1 MSLRKQTFFINFES
15 YYALTQS
22 LQCSGDPKT
31 IRLMHNAIRVGITHG
46 DFNGVGYEVIAKALA
61 DEEITEICTP
71 VIFGS
76 SELLNQTRKNLQL
89 ETFRFTPVHS
99 AADAQKGKINIVDV
113 CPKGLEMTPGYPS
126 AEAGEAAVAALEA
139 ACDALEAGQI
149 DFLVTAPINKKT
161 TYGERFPFPG
171 HTEYLE
177 HRLGK
182 DNSKATMILFDD
194 YIRVALVTTHK
205 ALKDVPA
212 CITKAAVKAKINNLD
227 AALRQDFR
235 MDKPRIAVLS
245 LNPHNGDNGLLGD
258 EEINEIIPAI
268 EESVKEGILAF
279 GPFAADGFFG
289 TSDFLKYDGI
299 VAMYHDQGLAP
310 FKALAKEYGVNYTA
324 GLPFVR
330 TSPDHGT
337 AYSIAGKN
345 EADPTSM
352 RQAIY
357 QGIDLTRNR
366 RCHAEATANPLPHLK
381 IERRQKQSEED
392 S

>member
-1 MSLRKQTFFINFES
+1 
-15 YYALTQS
+15 
-22 LQCSGDPKT
+22 
-31 IRLMHNAIRVGITHG
+31 MHNPIRVGITHG
-46 DFNGVGYEVIAKALA
+46 DFNGIGYEVIVKAL
-61 DEEITEICTP
+61 DEEDITELCTP

-76 SELLNQTRKNLQL
+76 AELLNTVRKSLGT
-89 ETFRFTPVHS
+89 ETFRFSPARS
-99 AADAQKGKINIVDV
+99 AADAQDGKVNVVDV
-113 CPKGLEMTPGYPS
+113 CPRGMELTPGHAS

-139 ACDALEAGQI
+139 ACDALEAGEI
-149 DFLVTAPINKKT
+149 DFIVTAPINKKT
-161 TYGERFPFPG
+161 VYSEKFPFPG
-171 HTEYLE
+171 HTEYLAQ
-177 HRLGK
+177 RLSEGDGK
-182 DNSKATMILFDD
+182 GTMILFDD

-205 ALKDVPA
+205 ALRDVPSA
-212 CITKAAVKAKINNLD
+212 ITKDSVKSTIISLD

-258 EEINEIIPAI
+258 EEINEIEPAI
-268 EESVKEGILAF
+268 AECVDEGILAF

-289 TSDFLKYDGI
+289 NEDYEKYDGI

-310 FKALAKEYGVNYTA
+310 FKALAREYGVNYTA
-324 GLPFVR
+324 GLKFVR

-337 AYSIAGKN
+337 GYNIAGRN

-366 RCHAEATANPLPHLK
+366 AMHKKATENPMPKLK
-381 IERRQKQSEED
+381 QERRQKSNEEE
-392 S
+392 

>member
-1 MSLRKQTFFINFES
+1 
-15 YYALTQS
+15 
-22 LQCSGDPKT
+22 
-31 IRLMHNAIRVGITHG
+31 MHNNIKVGITHG
-46 DFNGVGYEVIAKALA
+46 DFNGIGYEVIVKALA
-61 DEEITEICTP
+61 DEEITELCTP

-76 SELLNQTRKNLQL
+76 VELLNQTRKDLHS
-89 ETFRFTPVHS
+89 ETFRFTPVRS
-99 AADAQKGKINIVDV
+99 AAQAQPGKINIVDV
-113 CPKGLEMTPGYPS
+113 CAKGLEMTPGYPS

-139 ACDALEAGQI
+139 ACEALEAGEI
-149 DFLVTAPINKKT
+149 DLLVTAPINKKT
-161 TYGERFPFPG
+161 TYSERFPYPG
-171 HTEYLE
+171 HTEFLE
-177 HRLGK
+177 KRLGGEE
-182 DNSKATMILFDD
+182 SKATMILFDD

-212 CITKAAVKAKINNLD
+212 CITKDAVKDKISSLD

-258 EEINEIIPAI
+258 EEITEIIPAI
-268 EESVKEGILAF
+268 EESIKEGILAF

-289 TSDFLKYDGI
+289 TADYLKYDGI

-310 FKALAKEYGVNYTA
+310 FKALAREYGVNYTA

-337 AYSIAGKN
+337 GYNIAGKN

-366 RCHAEATANPLPHLK
+366 RMHAEATANPLPHIK
-381 IERRQKQSEED
+381 QERRTKPEE
-392 S
+392 